1 MRILLR
7 GRVIFYFHV
16 FHEFLC
22 TVRPWGI
29 LRTPDCIPLE
39 YRPSLGSHNNLEL
52 ILQLQPFCLRRN
64 SSRNQSKSGGQGR
77 WFQPLFQLPE
87 ALAPISNNILGQDK
101 NLNTFLNPP
110 SEAEQLRSAVDGVT
124 NERCRIQKIT
134 PTLRRILKLPP
145 SYNSQSGLVSLTLYR
160 GFAKL
165 DLRSGTFCI
174 IYTKKNYFWKK
185 YRGDSVGVS

>member
-1 MRILLR
+1 MKITFLGTLNPSDKNHWENNPVTPPSPRISKYHPHYEGGNLRILLR

-52 ILQLQPFCLRRN
+52 ILQLQPFCPRRN

-87 ALAPISNNILGQDK
+87 ALTPISNNILGQDK
-101 NLNTFLNPP
+101 NLNTFWTL
-110 SEAEQLRSAVDGVT
+110 
-124 NERCRIQKIT
+124 
-134 PTLRRILKLPP
+134 LRRL
-145 SYNSQSGLVSLTLYR
+145 SNSDR
-160 GFAKL
+160 P
-165 DLRSGTFCI
+165 
-174 IYTKKNYFWKK
+174 
-185 YRGDSVGVS
+185 